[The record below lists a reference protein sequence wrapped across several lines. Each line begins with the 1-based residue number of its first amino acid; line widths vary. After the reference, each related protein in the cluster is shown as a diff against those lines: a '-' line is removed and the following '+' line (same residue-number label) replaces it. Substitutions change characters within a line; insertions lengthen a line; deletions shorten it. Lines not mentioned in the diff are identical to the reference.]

1 MFQSA
6 LKNLKS
12 QLSPVLI
19 WTNLTI
25 GTLAAGIPITLQTT
39 LARKVRNCLVILS
52 QAFFCSSLEILIVST
67 PLSVFSAFWRP
78 GKNWN
83 NYTKSSTWLFLKLMQ
98 YTVHIIMISKID
110 RWIKG
115 KTRWATILPKMV
127 AYKVNVVYSTH
138 YYDRRILLNDW
149 NDRQ

>member
-1 MFQSA
+1 MLFNCSGRNFAHGKNSSIILTAGISIRCRSQTTLTSFWLLNVHKNSKILDYPPLSLVNVVCERPLPKTLNVSQSA

-78 GKNWN
+78 GIN
-83 NYTKSSTWLFLKLMQ
+83 LK
-98 YTVHIIMISKID
+98 
-110 RWIKG
+110 
-115 KTRWATILPKMV
+115 
-127 AYKVNVVYSTH
+127 
-138 YYDRRILLNDW
+138 
-149 NDRQ
+149 

>member
-1 MFQSA
+1 MKFSHSVNDPPFSNCMDLASPKTLKSA

-12 QLSPVLI
+12 QLNPVFI

-67 PLSVFSAFWRP
+67 PLSVFFVSWRP
-78 GKNWN
+78 EKKIEIIIEN
-83 NYTKSSTWLFLKLMQ
+83 L
-98 YTVHIIMISKID
+98 VH
-110 RWIKG
+110 G
-115 KTRWATILPKMV
+115 
-127 AYKVNVVYSTH
+127 YS
-138 YYDRRILLNDW
+138 
-149 NDRQ
+149 